1 MASILVQKFKR
12 KIINLPADAAFLL
25 SQKFGRSDDM
35 SPDVRP
41 VYIDLGPEEIARIA
55 RDLRQNGFARSSLQE
70 IGLSSDHAVLASAD
84 VVADR
89 LHAQAAQLSLPI
101 SSSTLTSSPA
111 DIIKY
116 PEIYR
121 FGLHKAFLEI
131 AGSYF
136 GSSVA
141 YDGCMVFF
149 SIPDGKENGARYW
162 HKDRED
168 RNVLKMGLYLTDVL
182 PESGPLEV
190 AVSRNPAME
199 RSVRAY
205 SNAALFNRFPDIDSV
220 RLTGRRGTIVFA
232 DTARYY
238 HRGSPPTASYRSMV
252 YFTYMR
258 SPPAFPFYCSRTQ
271 LSSAQI
277 DDLVFGLDAQQV
289 EAAHWRSR
297 VTSWKRW
304 VPQTI

>member
-1 MASILVQKFKR
+1 MTSILVQRFKR

-25 SQKFGRSDDM
+25 SQKFGRSEDT
-35 SPDVRP
+35 SLDVRP
-41 VYIDLGPEEIARIA
+41 IYIDLGSEEIARIT
-55 RDLRQNGFARSSLQE
+55 RDLRDNGFARSSLQE
-70 IGLSSDHAVLASAD
+70 IGLPGDQSVLTSAD
-84 VVADR
+84 VVAQR
-89 LHAQAAQLSLPI
+89 LHAQAMHLSPPI
-101 SSSTLTSSPA
+101 SNSTLTSSPA
-111 DIIKY
+111 DIISY
-116 PEIYR
+116 PDIYR
-121 FGLHKAFLEI
+121 FGLNKIFLEI

-136 GSSVA
+136 GSPVA

-168 RNVLKMGLYLTDVL
+168 RNVLKMGLYLTDVW

-190 AVSRNPAME
+190 AVSKNPAME
-199 RSVRAY
+199 RSVRAF
-205 SNAALFNRFPDIDSV
+205 SNADLFNRFPDIDSV
-220 RLTGRRGTIVFA
+220 QLTGRRGTIVFA

-271 LSSAQI
+271 LTPAQI
-277 DDLVFGLDAQQV
+277 DDLTLPLDAQQI

-304 VPQTI
+304 VPQTV